1 MSNRG
6 YAIEQAFVDLAAF
19 APGGQFA
26 AFDELPCWDY
36 LALAQAFGARGA
48 RAETVAELQAMLPRL
63 SAAGSGTT
71 LVELVIPPHDL
82 AEQLK
87 RLAELPAQVAKYK
100 EPGTTTI

>member
-36 LALAQAFGARGA
+36 LALARAFGGRGA
-48 RAETVAELQAMLPRL
+48 RAETVAELQRCCRDCRRQ
-63 SAAGSGTT
+63 AAARRWSNW
-71 LVELVIPPHDL
+71 
-82 AEQLK
+82 
-87 RLAELPAQVAKYK
+87 
-100 EPGTTTI
+100 